1 MIIISCK
8 SAVRWLWPVVL
19 LGLAACST
27 PGSLEPGYFE
37 VTGFQF
43 GKMRED
49 AAGRWEV
56 YQPGG
61 HMRYEVNGACEYDGL
76 AYPCMW
82 YGTVINYQTNHDELV
97 LDCEAHTSEKL
108 DWGDPAG
115 AQAEQS
121 YSFEFTMTF
130 RGEDTVKRT
139 PSYIIASDGNPA
151 ADQASFVCHYEGREV
166 LSYSLLVTY
175 SDKASNAPPRL
186 ALAQP

>member
-1 MIIISCK
+1 MIIISK
-8 SAVRWLWPVVL
+8 GALRRLWPLVCL
-19 LGLAACST
+19 LAAACST
-27 PGSLEPGYFE
+27 TGGVVDPYFE
-37 VTGFQF
+37 VTSLEF

-56 YQPGG
+56 YQPGA

-108 DWGDPAG
+108 DWGDPEG
-115 AQAEQS
+115 AESEQS

-130 RGEDTVKRT
+130 SGKDTVKRT

-151 ADQASFVCHYEGREV
+151 ADQASFTCRYEGREV

-175 SDKASNAPPRL
+175 GDKASNAPPRL
-186 ALAQP
+186 ALATP